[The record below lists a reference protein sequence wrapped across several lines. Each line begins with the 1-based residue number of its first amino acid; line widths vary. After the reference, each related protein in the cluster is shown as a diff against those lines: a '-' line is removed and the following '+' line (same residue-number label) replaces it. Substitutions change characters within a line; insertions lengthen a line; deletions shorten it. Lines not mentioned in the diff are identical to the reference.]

1 MAALAHLLG
10 SRAALLGPR
19 LAAYFGSAKEAFE
32 ASFEQVKAS
41 GILTEKGAQHYR
53 KWYDPG
59 LPQKIADYCEIAH
72 ISLLGIQES
81 GYPASLREIAD
92 PPWVLYVKGKLPN
105 LTAYLAVVGSRKA
118 TGYGL
123 SIAERFSRVLASEKI
138 AIVSGGAYGIDAAAH
153 EGALLGGGKTI
164 SVLGSGLARPY
175 PVRHKG
181 LFQRISETGAVIS
194 EFSPF
199 TPPMAYQFPMRN
211 RIIVGLSSG
220 VLVVEAALK
229 SGAMITAHLA
239 ADEGR
244 DVYAVPGPIESF
256 TSKGT
261 HALIKEGA
269 HLVDDPQDL
278 LDVYFPEDVPKGA
291 HAVELSLFETFPVP
305 DRKKAEALYDFI
317 KGGNGK
323 QMEEIMAHFPW
334 PLSFV
339 SMLLLRMEVAGMVRK
354 SAGNRYLIS

>member
-199 TPPMAYQFPMRN
+199 TPPLAYQFPMRN

-244 DVYAVPGPIESF
+244 DVYAVPGPLNHSQAKEPTPLSRKVPILLMIRRIF
-256 TSKGT
+256 WTS
-261 HALIKEGA
+261 I
-269 HLVDDPQDL
+269 
-278 LDVYFPEDVPKGA
+278 FPR
-291 HAVELSLFETFPVP
+291 TFPRGP
-305 DRKKAEALYDFI
+305 T
-317 KGGNGK
+317 
-323 QMEEIMAHFPW
+323 Q
-334 PLSFV
+334 
-339 SMLLLRMEVAGMVRK
+339 
-354 SAGNRYLIS
+354 

>member
-194 EFSPF
+194 
-199 TPPMAYQFPMRN
+199 AH
-211 RIIVGLSSG
+211 GLSVSHAQPHYRRAFFRSACRRGCTKKRGYDYGSLSG
-220 VLVVEAALK
+220 
-229 SGAMITAHLA
+229 G
-239 ADEGR
+239 
-244 DVYAVPGPIESF
+244 
-256 TSKGT
+256 
-261 HALIKEGA
+261 
-269 HLVDDPQDL
+269 
-278 LDVYFPEDVPKGA
+278 
-291 HAVELSLFETFPVP
+291 
-305 DRKKAEALYDFI
+305 
-317 KGGNGK
+317 
-323 QMEEIMAHFPW
+323 
-334 PLSFV
+334 
-339 SMLLLRMEVAGMVRK
+339 
-354 SAGNRYLIS
+354 

>member
-1 MAALAHLLG
+1 MAAMAHLLG

-19 LAAYFGSAKEAFE
+19 LAAYFGSAEEAFG
-32 ASFEQVKAS
+32 ASFEQMLAS

-53 KWYDPG
+53 KWYDPD
-59 LPQKIADYCEIAH
+59 LPQKIAAYCEGAQ

-81 GYPASLREIAD
+81 AYPASLKEIAA

-105 LTAYLAVVGSRKA
+105 LMACLAVVGSRKA

-123 SIAERFSRVLASEKI
+123 SIAERFSRVLASEKLT
-138 AIVSGGAYGIDAAAH
+138 IVSGGAYGIDAAAH

-164 SVLGSGLARPY
+164 AVLGSGLARPY
-175 PVRHKG
+175 PARHKA
-181 LFQRISETGAVIS
+181 LFERISETGAVIS

-220 VLVVEAALK
+220 VLVV

-239 ADEGR
+239 ADENR
-244 DVYAVPGPIESF
+244 DVYAVPGPIESP

-278 LDVYFPEDVPKGA
+278 LDIYFPEAFPKGA
-291 HAVELSLFETFPVP
+291 QAVELSLFEAFPVP
-305 DRKKAEALYDFI
+305 DREKAEALYDFI

-354 SAGNRYLIS
+354 SAGNRYLVR

>member
-138 AIVSGGAYGIDAAAH
+138 AIVSGGAYGIDAAAMRGPPWRRKDNLRFGLRP
-153 EGALLGGGKTI
+153 GA
-164 SVLGSGLARPY
+164 P
-175 PVRHKG
+175 
-181 LFQRISETGAVIS
+181 
-194 EFSPF
+194 
-199 TPPMAYQFPMRN
+199 
-211 RIIVGLSSG
+211 LSSSTQRSFSTYFRNG
-220 VLVVEAALK
+220 CC
-229 SGAMITAHLA
+229 HL
-239 ADEGR
+239 
-244 DVYAVPGPIESF
+244 
-256 TSKGT
+256 
-261 HALIKEGA
+261 
-269 HLVDDPQDL
+269 
-278 LDVYFPEDVPKGA
+278 
-291 HAVELSLFETFPVP
+291 
-305 DRKKAEALYDFI
+305 
-317 KGGNGK
+317 
-323 QMEEIMAHFPW
+323 
-334 PLSFV
+334 
-339 SMLLLRMEVAGMVRK
+339 
-354 SAGNRYLIS
+354 

>member
-1 MAALAHLLG
+1 MEVYYMAALAHLLG

-138 AIVSGGAYGIDAAAH
+138 AIV
-153 EGALLGGGKTI
+153 
-164 SVLGSGLARPY
+164 
-175 PVRHKG
+175 
-181 LFQRISETGAVIS
+181 
-194 EFSPF
+194 
-199 TPPMAYQFPMRN
+199 
-211 RIIVGLSSG
+211 
-220 VLVVEAALK
+220 
-229 SGAMITAHLA
+229 
-239 ADEGR
+239 
-244 DVYAVPGPIESF
+244 
-256 TSKGT
+256 
-261 HALIKEGA
+261 
-269 HLVDDPQDL
+269 
-278 LDVYFPEDVPKGA
+278 
-291 HAVELSLFETFPVP
+291 LSL
-305 DRKKAEALYDFI
+305 I
-317 KGGNGK
+317 H
-323 QMEEIMAHFPW
+323 I
-334 PLSFV
+334 
-339 SMLLLRMEVAGMVRK
+339 
-354 SAGNRYLIS
+354 

>member
-123 SIAERFSRVLASEKI
+123 SIAERFSRVLASERKDNLRF
-138 AIVSGGAYGIDAAAH
+138 GLRPGA
-153 EGALLGGGKTI
+153 
-164 SVLGSGLARPY
+164 P
-175 PVRHKG
+175 
-181 LFQRISETGAVIS
+181 
-194 EFSPF
+194 
-199 TPPMAYQFPMRN
+199 
-211 RIIVGLSSG
+211 LSSSTQRSFSTYFRNG
-220 VLVVEAALK
+220 CC
-229 SGAMITAHLA
+229 HL
-239 ADEGR
+239 
-244 DVYAVPGPIESF
+244 
-256 TSKGT
+256 
-261 HALIKEGA
+261 
-269 HLVDDPQDL
+269 
-278 LDVYFPEDVPKGA
+278 
-291 HAVELSLFETFPVP
+291 
-305 DRKKAEALYDFI
+305 
-317 KGGNGK
+317 
-323 QMEEIMAHFPW
+323 
-334 PLSFV
+334 
-339 SMLLLRMEVAGMVRK
+339 
-354 SAGNRYLIS
+354 

>member
-1 MAALAHLLG
+1 M
-10 SRAALLGPR
+10 
-19 LAAYFGSAKEAFE
+19 
-32 ASFEQVKAS
+32 
-41 GILTEKGAQHYR
+41 
-53 KWYDPG
+53 
-59 LPQKIADYCEIAH
+59 
-72 ISLLGIQES
+72 
-81 GYPASLREIAD
+81 
-92 PPWVLYVKGKLPN
+92 
-105 LTAYLAVVGSRKA
+105 
-118 TGYGL
+118 
-123 SIAERFSRVLASEKI
+123 
-138 AIVSGGAYGIDAAAH
+138 
-153 EGALLGGGKTI
+153 
-164 SVLGSGLARPY
+164 GSGLARPY

-305 DRKKAEALYDFI
+305 DRKKQKPFMILSREEMANRWKKSWPIFPGRFLLSACFSCVWKLPAWSVKRGQSIFSSL
-317 KGGNGK
+317 KRS
-323 QMEEIMAHFPW
+323 QMFY
-334 PLSFV
+334 
-339 SMLLLRMEVAGMVRK
+339 G
-354 SAGNRYLIS
+354 